1 LVIGDSA
8 SKYYCLRRA
17 EIIKNPN
24 LGKERIM
31 KRLIMCILTIFILT
45 SAGSAFAK
53 GRLVVY
59 CSNEPF
65 ACQAVADE
73 FGKKFDVKVQ
83 MTRAG
88 SGSTYAKILAEKSN
102 PKGDVW
108 YAGTLD
114 PHSQAGVN
122 GLLEPYQSPMLKEIG
137 EEFRNPAT
145 SKKHHT
151 AGVYA
156 GVLGYSVNT
165 DVLKEKNLPMPRSW
179 EDLTK
184 PEYKG
189 MVQVASPQSSGTAYT
204 VLATMVQLKGEEK
217 AYVYLAKLHQNV
229 NQYTKSGSAPG
240 KAAARGETMIGIG
253 FLHDHALQKANGFPL
268 ELIVPSEGTGYEI
281 GGLSIIKGARN
292 MENAKKF
299 VDFMLSAEGQEVPQR
314 VKMFQVPTN
323 IYATVPKEAIRL
335 DQVKLIDY
343 DFVKYGSEEM
353 RSHLIDRWSKEIKPV
368 KR

>member
-1 LVIGDSA
+1 MKQFAMLLVGVLIFFSA
-8 SKYYCLRRA
+8 VGALA
-17 EIIKNPN
+17 E
-24 LGKERIM
+24 
-31 KRLIMCILTIFILT
+31 
-45 SAGSAFAK
+45 

-65 ACQAVADE
+65 ACQAVADAFAE
-73 FGKKFDVKVQ
+73 KYAVKVQ
-83 MTRAG
+83 MTRSG
-88 SGSTYAKILAEKSN
+88 SGSTYAKILAEKDN

-122 GLLEPYQSPMLKEIG
+122 GLLEPYESPMLKEIG
-137 EEFRNPAT
+137 PEFQNPAT
-145 SKKHHT
+145 SKQHHT

-165 DVLKEKNLPMPRSW
+165 EVLEEKKLPMPRSW

-189 MVQVASPQSSGTAYT
+189 LIQVASPQSSGTAYT
-204 VLATMVQLKGEEK
+204 VLATMVQLKGEEEAFK
-217 AYVYLAKLHQNV
+217 YLAKLHQNV

-268 ELIVPSEGTGYEI
+268 ELVVPSEGTGYEI

-292 MENAKKF
+292 LENAKKF
-299 VDFMLSAEGQEVPQR
+299 IDFMLSAEGQEVPQR

-323 IYATVPKEAIRL
+323 INAKVPKEAIRL

-343 DFVKYGSEEM
+343 DFVEYGTEEM
-353 RSHLIDRWSKEIKPV
+353 RSHLIDRWTKEIKPV
-368 KR
+368 AR

>member
-1 LVIGDSA
+1 MKKLIIGIAVLS
-8 SKYYCLRRA
+8 
-17 EIIKNPN
+17 II
-24 LGKERIM
+24 LM
-31 KRLIMCILTIFILT
+31 
-45 SAGSAFAK
+45 AGSALAK
-53 GRLVVY
+53 GRLVIY

-73 FGKKFDVKVQ
+73 FAKKYDVKVQ

-88 SGSTYAKILAEKSN
+88 SGTTYAKILAEKDK

-122 GLLEPYQSPMLKEIG
+122 GLLEPYESPMLKEIG
-137 EEFRNPAT
+137 KEFQNPAT
-145 SKKHHT
+145 SKKHHS

-165 DVLKEKNLPMPRSW
+165 KVLKEKGLPMPRSW

-184 PEYKG
+184 PIYKG

-204 VLATMVQLKGEEK
+204 VLATMVQLKGEEDAFK
-217 AYVYLAKLHQNV
+217 YLAKLHKNV

-253 FLHDHALQKANGFPL
+253 FLHDHAKQKADGFPL
-268 ELIVPSEGTGYEI
+268 ELVVPSEGTGYEI

-292 MENAKKF
+292 LDNAKKF

-323 IYATVPKEAIRL
+323 IHAKVPKEAIRL

-343 DFVKYGSEEM
+343 DFVKYGSEKM
-353 RSHLIDRWSKEIKPV
+353 RSHLIDRWAKEVKPIA
-368 KR
+368 R

>member
-1 LVIGDSA
+1 
-8 SKYYCLRRA
+8 
-17 EIIKNPN
+17 
-24 LGKERIM
+24 M
-31 KRLIMCILTIFILT
+31 KRLTVFLVAMFVLGMAAT
-45 SAGSAFAK
+45 SFAE
-53 GRLVVY
+53 GRLVIY

-73 FGKKFDVKVQ
+73 FAKKFDVKVQ
-83 MTRAG
+83 MTRSG
-88 SGSTYAKILAEKSN
+88 SGSTYAKILAEKDN

-122 GLLEPYQSPMLKEIG
+122 GLLESYESPMLKEIG
-137 EEFRNPAT
+137 PEFQNPAT
-145 SKKHHT
+145 SKKYQST
-151 AGVYA
+151 GVYA

-165 DVLKEKNLPMPRSW
+165 DVLKEKGLEMPRSW

-189 MVQVASPQSSGTAYT
+189 MIQVASPQSSGTAYT
-204 VLATMVQLKGEEK
+204 VLATMVQLKGEDA
-217 AYVYLAKLHQNV
+217 AYEYLAKLHKNV

-268 ELIVPSEGTGYEI
+268 ELVVPSEGTGYEI
-281 GGLSIIKGARN
+281 GGLSIIKNCRN
-292 MENAKKF
+292 LENAKKF

-323 IYATVPKEAIRL
+323 INAKVPAEAIRL
-335 DQVKLIDY
+335 DEVKLIDY
-343 DFVKYGSEEM
+343 DFVKYGSEDM
-353 RSHLIDRWSKEIKPV
+353 RAHLIDRWVMEIKPLA
-368 KR
+368 R

>member
-1 LVIGDSA
+1 MQRLTRLFTLVLMI
-8 SKYYCLRRA
+8 
-17 EIIKNPN
+17 
-24 LGKERIM
+24 
-31 KRLIMCILTIFILT
+31 LIFSTPAW
-45 SAGSAFAK
+45 AG

-59 CSNEPF
+59 CSNEAF
-65 ACQAVADE
+65 ACQAVADA
-73 FGKKFDVKVQ
+73 FSQKYDVKVQ

-88 SGSTYAKILAEKSN
+88 SGSTYAKILAEKDN

-122 GLLEPYQSPMLKEIG
+122 GLLEPYESPMLKEID
-137 EEFRNPAT
+137 EPFKNPAS
-145 SKKHHT
+145 SKQHHT

-165 DVLKEKNLPMPRSW
+165 DLLKEKNLPMPRSW
-179 EDLTK
+179 ADLTK

-189 MVQVASPQSSGTAYT
+189 LVQIASPQSSGTAYT
-204 VLATMVQLKGEEK
+204 TLATLVQLWEEEK
-217 AYVYLAKLHQNV
+217 AYEYLAKLHKNIG
-229 NQYTKSGSAPG
+229 QYTKSGSAPG

-253 FLHDHALQKANGFPL
+253 FLHDHALQKVNGFPL
-268 ELIVPSEGTGYEI
+268 ELIVPAEGTGYEI

-299 VDFMLSAEGQEVPQR
+299 IDFMLTSEGQEVPQK

-323 IYATVPKEAIRL
+323 VNATIPKEAIRL

-353 RSHLIDRWSKEIKPV
+353 RSHLIDRWAKEIKPMP
-368 KR
+368 R

>member
-1 LVIGDSA
+1 
-8 SKYYCLRRA
+8 
-17 EIIKNPN
+17 
-24 LGKERIM
+24 M
-31 KRLIMCILTIFILT
+31 KRLMVCLVTLFFLMPLT
-45 SAGSAFAK
+45 SAVAK

-73 FGKKFDVKVQ
+73 FAKKYDVKVQ

-88 SGSTYAKILAEKSN
+88 SGSTYAKILAEKDN

-122 GLLEPYQSPMLKEIG
+122 GLLESYESPMLTEIG
-137 EEFRNPAT
+137 EIFRNPAT
-145 SKKHHT
+145 SKKHHS

-165 DVLKEKNLPMPRSW
+165 KFLKEKNLPMPRSW

-184 PEYKG
+184 PMYKG

-204 VLATMVQLKGEEK
+204 VLATMVQLKGEDA
-217 AYVYLAKLHQNV
+217 AYEYLAKLHLNV

-240 KAAARGETMIGIG
+240 KAAARGETLIGIG

-268 ELIVPSEGTGYEI
+268 ELVVPEEGTGYEI
-281 GGLSIIKGARN
+281 GGLSIIKNSRN
-292 MENAKKF
+292 PENAKKF

-323 IYATVPKEAIRL
+323 MNANVPKEAIRL

-343 DFVKYGSEEM
+343 DFVTYGSEKM
-353 RSHLIDRWSKEIKPV
+353 RSHLIDRWVKEIKPLA
-368 KR
+368 R

>member
-1 LVIGDSA
+1 
-8 SKYYCLRRA
+8 
-17 EIIKNPN
+17 
-24 LGKERIM
+24 M
-31 KRLIMCILTIFILT
+31 KRLMVCLVALFFLTPLT
-45 SAGSAFAK
+45 SVFAE

-73 FGKKFDVKVQ
+73 FAKKFDVKVQ

-88 SGSTYAKILAEKSN
+88 SGSTYAKILAEKDN

-122 GLLEPYQSPMLKEIG
+122 GLLESYASPMLKEIG
-137 EEFRNPAT
+137 EIFRNPAT
-145 SKKHHT
+145 SKKHHS

-165 DVLKEKNLPMPRSW
+165 KFLKEKNLPMPQSW

-184 PEYKG
+184 PMYKG

-204 VLATMVQLKGEEK
+204 VLATMVQLKGEDE
-217 AYVYLAKLHQNV
+217 AYKYLAKLHQNV

-240 KAAARGETMIGIG
+240 KAAARGETLIGIG

-268 ELIVPSEGTGYEI
+268 ALVVPSEGTGYEI
-281 GGLSIIKGARN
+281 GGLSIIKNARN
-292 MENAKKF
+292 PENAKKF

-323 IYATVPKEAIRL
+323 VNATVPKEAIRL

-343 DFVKYGSEEM
+343 DFVTYGSEKM
-353 RSHLIDRWSKEIKPV
+353 RSHLIDRWGKEIKPLA
-368 KR
+368 R

>member
-1 LVIGDSA
+1 MKKIFASLV
-8 SKYYCLRRA
+8 LVTV
-17 EIIKNPN
+17 
-24 LGKERIM
+24 
-31 KRLIMCILTIFILT
+31 LTAL
-45 SAGSAFAK
+45 ALPVQAA
-53 GRLVVY
+53 GRLVIY

-65 ACQAVADE
+65 ACQAVADRFAE
-73 FGKKFDVKVQ
+73 KYDVKVQ

-88 SGSTYAKILAEKSN
+88 SGTTYAKILAEKDN

-122 GLLEPYQSPMLKEIG
+122 ELLEAYKSPMLAEIG
-137 EEFRNPAT
+137 EAFQNPAT
-145 SKKHHT
+145 TKQHHT

-165 DVLKEKNLPMPRSW
+165 DLLKEKSLPMPQSW
-179 EDLTK
+179 ADLTK

-189 MVQVASPQSSGTAYT
+189 LVQMASPQSSGTAYT
-204 VLATMVQLKGEEK
+204 ALATLVQLWGEDK
-217 AYVYLAKLHQNV
+217 AYEYLAQLHQNIG
-229 NQYTKSGSAPG
+229 QYTKSGSAPG
-240 KAAARGETMIGIG
+240 KSAARGETMIGIG
-253 FLHDHALQKANGFPL
+253 FLHDHALQKVNGFPL
-268 ELIVPSEGTGYEI
+268 ELVVPAEGTGYEI

-299 VDFMLSAEGQEVPQR
+299 VDYMLSKEGQEVPQE

-323 IYATVPKEAIRL
+323 INANVPKEAIRL
-335 DQVKLIDY
+335 EQVKLIEY

-353 RSHLIDRWSKEIKPV
+353 RSHLIDRWAQEIKPLE
-368 KR
+368 R

>member
-1 LVIGDSA
+1 MQRFTKLFVLAVMVVIFSSPA
-8 SKYYCLRRA
+8 W
-17 EIIKNPN
+17 
-24 LGKERIM
+24 
-31 KRLIMCILTIFILT
+31 
-45 SAGSAFAK
+45 AG

-65 ACQAVADE
+65 ACQAVADA
-73 FGKKFDVKVQ
+73 FAAKYDVKVQ
-83 MTRAG
+83 ITRAG
-88 SGSTYAKILAEKSN
+88 SGSTYAKILAEKDN

-122 GLLEPYQSPMLKEIG
+122 GLLEPYESPMLKEIG
-137 EEFRNPAT
+137 EPFRNPAT
-145 SKKHHT
+145 SKQHHT

-165 DVLKEKNLPMPRSW
+165 DLLKEKNLPMPKSW
-179 EDLTK
+179 ADLTK

-189 MVQVASPQSSGTAYT
+189 LIQMASPQSSGTAYT
-204 VLATMVQLKGEEK
+204 ALATLVQIWGEEK
-217 AYVYLAKLHQNV
+217 AFEYLAQLHKNIG
-229 NQYTKSGSAPG
+229 QYTKSGSAPG

-253 FLHDHALQKANGFPL
+253 FLHDHALQKVNGFPL
-268 ELIVPSEGTGYEI
+268 ELIVPAEGTGYEI

-292 MENAKKF
+292 MENAKIF
-299 VDFMLSAEGQEVPQR
+299 VDFMLSAEGQEVPQK

-323 IYATVPKEAIRL
+323 VNATIPKEAIRL

-343 DFVKYGSEEM
+343 DFVKYGSDEM
-353 RSHLIDRWSKEIKPV
+353 RSHLIDRWAKEIKPLP
-368 KR
+368 R

>member
-1 LVIGDSA
+1 
-8 SKYYCLRRA
+8 
-17 EIIKNPN
+17 
-24 LGKERIM
+24 M
-31 KRLIMCILTIFILT
+31 KRVIVLLAVLCMVLG
-45 SAGSAFAK
+45 AGSALAK
-53 GRLVVY
+53 GRLVIY

-65 ACQAVADE
+65 ACQAVADA
-73 FGKKFDVKVQ
+73 FAKKYDVKVQ

-88 SGSTYAKILAEKSN
+88 SGTTYAKVLAEKDN

-122 GLLEPYQSPMLKEIG
+122 GLLQAYESPMLKEIG
-137 EEFRNPAT
+137 KEFQNPAT
-145 SKKHHT
+145 SKKHHS

-165 DVLKEKNLPMPRSW
+165 KVLKEKGLPMPKSW

-184 PEYKG
+184 PIYKG
-189 MVQVASPQSSGTAYT
+189 LVQVASPQSSGTAYT
-204 VLATMVQLKGEEK
+204 VLATMVQLKGEEDAFK
-217 AYVYLAKLHQNV
+217 YLAKLHQNI

-253 FLHDHALQKANGFPL
+253 FLHDHAKQKADGFPL
-268 ELIVPSEGTGYEI
+268 ELVVPSEGTGYEI

-292 MENAKKF
+292 LDNAKKF
-299 VDFMLSAEGQEVPQR
+299 VDFMLSAEGQEVPQK

-323 IYATVPKEAIRL
+323 INANVPKEAIRL

-343 DFVKYGSEEM
+343 DFVKYGTEKM
-353 RSHLIDRWSKEIKPV
+353 RSHLIDRWAKEIKPIA
-368 KR
+368 R